1 MGWAAGS
8 PVTLANGEP
17 SAAPPLPSGPV
28 RRNTG
33 AERQEEPACRLPGID
48 SSATVSRGNSSWWPA
63 PGKSLQCKGTHAGNR
78 VDVPTC

>member
-1 MGWAAGS
+1 MSWAAGS

-33 AERQEEPACRLPGID
+33 AERQEEPACRLPGINL
-48 SSATVSRGNSSWWPA
+48 SATVTRGSSARWPP
-63 PGKSLQCKGTHAGNR
+63 PGL
-78 VDVPTC
+78 V